1 MDRAVH
7 FDSLYIRGVGA
18 CQIQTYLLYAFLAVF
33 SYHSRLGFART
44 HRCTLDPRKKE
55 CMDHGSCASGHLDMF
70 LQQII
75 YSFYKYSPG
84 EKPKTEAQILS
95 RSGKV
100 SKCHDLHMAKPHLT

>member
-1 MDRAVH
+1 MSNPNLFALCLPGRVQLPLS
-7 FDSLYIRGVGA
+7 FGLRTNSSV
-18 CQIQTYLLYAFLAVF
+18 YLR
-33 SYHSRLGFART
+33 SE
-44 HRCTLDPRKKE
+44 KKE